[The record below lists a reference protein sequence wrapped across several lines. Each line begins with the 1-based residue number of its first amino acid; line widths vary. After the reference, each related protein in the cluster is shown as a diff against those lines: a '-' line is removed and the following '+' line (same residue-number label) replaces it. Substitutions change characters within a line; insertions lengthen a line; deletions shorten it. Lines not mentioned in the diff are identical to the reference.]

1 MADDGFALAWTAV
14 PTVGK
19 RVFLRAVS
27 TIPTVMRCM
36 TPSPATV
43 KKAAYGRSKSPA
55 FAGTKKATRV
65 FLIIMQGITPMAN
78 LFFPGASRAF
88 FTAVGGLFAF
98 VAFQPAYG
106 QARRSGAVNIRELA
120 LVDISAPLWRI
131 GRSPE
136 KLQIFLCYSP
146 LPFCPVRE
154 LKSLA
159 IVPPPSRGWSSFL
172 LCLRWLRGTPPPWE
186 GWNGA
191 SVLDGTH
198 PRQLCRSCDFIA
210 QG

>member
-1 MADDGFALAWTAV
+1 MAV

-36 TPSPATV
+36 TPSAATV

-88 FTAVGGLFAF
+88 FTAVGGLFVF
-98 VAFQPAYG
+98 VVFQPAYG
-106 QARRSGAVNIRELA
+106 QARLGGAANIRELA
-120 LVDISAPLWRI
+120 LVDISAPLWRM

-154 LKSLA
+154 LKSLT
-159 IVPPPSRGWSSFL
+159 IVPLFKGLEFL
-172 LCLRWLRGTPPPWE
+172 LTVFEVVVWYSSPLGGLEWSFRV
-186 GWNGA
+186 GWYA
-191 SVLDGTH
+191 

>member
-1 MADDGFALAWTAV
+1 MADSGFALVCTAV

-27 TIPTVMRCM
+27 TIPTVMHRM
-36 TPSPATV
+36 TPSAATV

-88 FTAVGGLFAF
+88 FTAVGGLFVF

-106 QARRSGAVNIRELA
+106 QARQGGAVNIRELA

-136 KLQIFLCYSP
+136 KPQIFLCYSP
-146 LPFCPVRE
+146 IAFCPVRE
-154 LKSLA
+154 LKYLTIAPLFQVRKFIPAVFEVVVWYSSPLGGLEWGFRVGWYA
-159 IVPPPSRGWSSFL
+159 PPATL
-172 LCLRWLRGTPPPWE
+172 
-186 GWNGA
+186 
-191 SVLDGTH
+191 
-198 PRQLCRSCDFIA
+198 
-210 QG
+210 

>member
-1 MADDGFALAWTAV
+1 MRGDEINTKSRVADGGFTLAWMAV

-36 TPSPATV
+36 TPSATTV
-43 KKAAYGRSKSPA
+43 KKAAFGRSKRSGFRRYKNSCPCIPDYY
-55 FAGTKKATRV
+55 AGHNACG
-65 FLIIMQGITPMAN
+65 LI
-78 LFFPGASRAF
+78 LFSRREPVF
-88 FTAVGGLFAF
+88 FTAIGGLFVF

-106 QARRSGAVNIRELA
+106 QARLGGAVNIRELA

-146 LPFCPVRE
+146 IAFLP
-154 LKSLA
+154 
-159 IVPPPSRGWSSFL
+159 
-172 LCLRWLRGTPPPWE
+172 
-186 GWNGA
+186 
-191 SVLDGTH
+191 VLE
-198 PRQLCRSCDFIA
+198 
-210 QG
+210 